1 MQQEQI
7 KSLLVNIMT
16 AVVVIGVL
24 VAGYFVFIKK
34 DTAITSSVTS
44 ITSVARIA
52 EETAS
57 IGAEIDYT
65 VKDLKDLTRAVA
77 SSTVIFDLPEFQKLQ
92 DFSVTVPAETV
103 GRDNPFIPTAWKLKM
118 KALEEAIGKGVASE
132 PSAQS
137 APVSGTQSNATQTP
151 PSLLGDFSTGL

>member
-7 KSLLVNIMT
+7 KTLLVNMMT
-16 AVVVIGVL
+16 AIVIVGVFVV
-24 VAGYFVFIKK
+24 GYFVFIKK

-44 ITSVARIA
+44 VSSVARIA

-92 DFSVTVPAETV
+92 DFSVTIQAETI

-118 KALEEAIGKGVASE
+118 KALEEAIGKSAS
-132 PSAQS
+132 SQSSQQS
-137 APVSGTQSNATQTP
+137 ASVSGTQSNATQTP
-151 PSLLGDFSTGL
+151 PSLLGDFSAGI